1 MHSPQNHSFLSF
13 LWGAKR
19 VNGRDHPNLAPNSS
33 SSDAVVF
40 FFFLINSSSFLWTLR
55 APAKSDGFLGSG
67 KFQQLYFFSATSVSR
82 KFCGLNI
89 FFFGFVREWD
99 LYIILANLNT
109 CKNLA
114 LKCPD
119 FLDHF
124 GWDVSFCL
132 SYIDSSRGVWQC
144 VAESAAVAWPRWPAG
159 LHQCNAVSRP
169 AFRHQGD

>member
-1 MHSPQNHSFLSF
+1 MEEIIQIWRQTHLHLMLYF
-13 LWGAKR
+13 
-19 VNGRDHPNLAPNSS
+19 SS
-33 SSDAVVF
+33 
-40 FFFLINSSSFLWTLR
+40 LINSSSFLWTLR

-82 KFCGLNI
+82 KLWVKH
-89 FFFGFVREWD
+89 FFLVLCANEI
-99 LYIILANLNT
+99 YIILANLNT

-159 LHQCNAVSRP
+159 LHQSNAVSRP